1 MDKNCDQINYI
12 DWNYEKIKVKVP
24 GIHQWSNEGPFSKQI
39 DFTEIKVG
47 DRYYLDDSDIGQ
59 SHNWKLIE
67 ITEVRSGVIFF
78 VEVNKKKKKERYILD
93 QCIAM
98 MMGCLQ
104 PTEYVVPEN
113 HQDMVEYIS
122 VCPKTKILYKQ

>member
-1 MDKNCDQINYI
+1 MV
-12 DWNYEKIKVKVP
+12 EKFKIKVP

-47 DRYYLDDSDIGQ
+47 DYYYLNDADLGQ

-67 ITEVRSGVIFF
+67 ITEVRSGVLFF
-78 VEVNKKKKKERYILD
+78 IEVNKTKKKERYILD

-98 MMGCLQ
+98 RMGCLQ

-113 HQDMVEYIS
+113 LSDIVEYIS
-122 VCPKTKILYKQ
+122 VCPKTKIIYNQ

>member
-1 MDKNCDQINYI
+1 MM
-12 DWNYEKIKVKVP
+12 EKFKIKVP

-47 DRYYLDDSDIGQ
+47 DYYYLNDADLGQ

-67 ITEVRSGVIFF
+67 ITEVRSGVLFF
-78 VEVNKKKKKERYILD
+78 IEVNKTKKKERYILD

-98 MMGCLQ
+98 RMGYLQ

-113 HQDMVEYIS
+113 LSDIVEYIS
-122 VCPKTKILYKQ
+122 VCPKTKIIYNQ